1 MTDSDTNKQK
11 GDQPGDP
18 LVGKSEVG
26 KSEVDK
32 SEVEETQ
39 GDAPATDVSETVE
52 ANTEVEE
59 SAEQV
64 VVKAKGRGIA
74 FFAILLSLGAL
85 AAVGYVYYLLVYLD
99 PLSQLRSD
107 KAVASEQ
114 TAALSSR
121 ISTEIS
127 ALREHQE
134 EVLNTALAKQ
144 STQMSE
150 NEDAVLE
157 SLQEALLAAP
167 PSQREWKLAEA
178 EYLLRIANHRVLM
191 EQDSSG
197 ALQLL
202 QVADGIIAELDDFS
216 LHPVRARLA
225 DEIIALRQV
234 PRDDL
239 QGIYLQ
245 IEALKAAVDALP
257 FALPEYVEKR
267 QQAVVEE
274 TVWARLGRELQQFI
288 RVRSLSQ
295 NESIKPLLAPD
306 EEQYLELNIRLAF
319 EQAQLA
325 TLKRHQVVF
334 EHALQ
339 SVNEWLKAYLDTDN
353 PKTQIVIDGID
364 ALLEVNLSRSLPDI
378 SGSLNELK
386 SSRRSNS

>member
-1 MTDSDTNKQK
+1 VTDSDTSKQQ
-11 GDQPGDP
+11 GDQPDDN
-18 LVGKSEVG
+18 LVD

-32 SEVEETQ
+32 SEIDKSEIDKSEIDTSAVEET
-39 GDAPATDVSETVE
+39 P
-52 ANTEVEE
+52 
-59 SAEQV
+59 EQV
-64 VVKAKGRGIA
+64 VVKAKGRGVA
-74 FFAILLSLGAL
+74 FFAVLLSLGTL

-107 KAVASEQ
+107 KADASEQ
-114 TAALSSR
+114 TAALSAR
-121 ISTEIS
+121 ISSEIS

-134 EVLNTALAKQ
+134 EALNMALAKQ
-144 STQMSE
+144 ATQLSE

-157 SLQEALLAAP
+157 SLQQAMLAAP

-216 LHPVRARLA
+216 LHQVRARLA

-267 QQAVVEE
+267 QQAAVEE

-295 NESIKPLLAPD
+295 SESIKPLLAPD